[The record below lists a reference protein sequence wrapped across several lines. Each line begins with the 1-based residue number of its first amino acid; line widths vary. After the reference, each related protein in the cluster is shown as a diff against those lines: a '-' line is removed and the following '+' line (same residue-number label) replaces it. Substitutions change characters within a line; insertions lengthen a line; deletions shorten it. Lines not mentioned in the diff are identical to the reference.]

1 MRRNLAAAQSRP
13 RYHRVVR
20 KARITIVLT
29 LMACGCRSV
38 GPAGPTPQ
46 SPPTGLQARSH
57 AGRPAY
63 LLTDLGVGQASF
75 INAEGQISGGSWSVD
90 AIRCGGA
97 VYVPGAGW
105 SLAPVPQGAERVYV
119 KGTDSRGNLA
129 LDAHYP
135 EGIRG
140 GFSLAFTAVP
150 LRRIPIATAEDGSQE
165 SNVEAV
171 NSAGHVVGPFRDQS
185 RRGSYFYDRS
195 VTVIGEP
202 DQDTRAR
209 AINSRDQVVGSFSN
223 DSEGNRNSHAFLW
236 ERGVLT
242 DLGTV
247 GGNFTEATGISDSG
261 VVAGRAVAEP
271 GSGATVVFRWN
282 GQMSILGCP
291 PGSSSCGASA
301 INESG
306 DIVGEALVSPGGDRF
321 AFLWREGTF
330 YRLDEATE
338 GASSWH
344 LEDAFSINDAG
355 EIVGIGSLDGVDNRA
370 YLLTPR

>member
-1 MRRNLAAAQSRP
+1 MMWKP
-13 RYHRVVR
+13 
-20 KARITIVLT
+20 RITIVLT
-29 LMACGCRSV
+29 LIACGCRSV
-38 GPAGPTPQ
+38 GPAASTPQ
-46 SPPTGLQARSH
+46 SSSNALQARSH
-57 AGRPAY
+57 AGTPAY
-63 LLTDLGVGQASF
+63 LLADLGVGQASF
-75 INAEGQISGGSWSVD
+75 INAEGQISGWSCSI
-90 AIRCGGA
+90 AAAASCGGA
-97 VYVPGAGW
+97 VYVPRAGW

-135 EGIRG
+135 DGMHG
-140 GFSLAFTAVP
+140 GFSLAFTAMP

-171 NSAGHVVGPFRDQS
+171 NSAGHVVGRFRNQS
-185 RRGSYFYDRS
+185 TRRSYFYDGS
-195 VTVIGEP
+195 VTAIGAP

-209 AINSRDQVVGSFSN
+209 AINSRDQVVGSFSS
-223 DSEGNRNSHAFLW
+223 DSEGHGNSHAFVW

-247 GGNFTEATGISDSG
+247 AGNFTEATGISDSG
-261 VVAGRAVAEP
+261 IVAGRAVAEP

-282 GQMSILGCP
+282 GRMTNLGCP

-321 AFLWREGTF
+321 AFVWREGTF

-338 GASSWH
+338 GTSGWH

-355 EIVGIGSLDGVDNRA
+355 QIVGIGSLDGVDNRA